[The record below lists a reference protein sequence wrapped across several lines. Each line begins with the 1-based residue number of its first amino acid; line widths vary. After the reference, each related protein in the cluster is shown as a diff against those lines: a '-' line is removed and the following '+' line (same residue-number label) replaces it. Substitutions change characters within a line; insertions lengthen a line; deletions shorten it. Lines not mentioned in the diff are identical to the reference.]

1 MLKLNDPSLLRHQ
14 CFIDGQWRD
23 GTAQI
28 DVTNPANGQLVG
40 TVPRFGNVETRPSHR
55 SRPPRLAGLASQD
68 RQGTRRVTAPMV

>member
-40 TVPRFGNVETRPSHR
+40 TVPRFDNVETRQAIEAAHR
-55 SRPPRLAGLASQD
+55 AWPGWRAKTCLLYTSRC
-68 RQGTRRVTAPMV
+68 V